1 MKIRNGFVSNS
12 SSASFIIKWR
22 KKNSVVDPESDMK
35 ELMGGDYNYFTRLVS
50 FVKERSVVT
59 EDGWIET
66 SNWTAM
72 MNALDDFND
81 DIKNLLMYLAI
92 NNGFEFEARVE
103 DDH

>member
-22 KKNSVVDPESDMK
+22 KKDSNLDPESNLK
-35 ELMGGDYNYFTRLVS
+35 ELMGGDYEYFRRLVN
-50 FVKERSVVT
+50 FVQERSVVT
-59 EDGWIET
+59 DDGWIET

-72 MNALDDFND
+72 MNALDDFSD
-81 DIKNLLMYLAI
+81 DIKSLLMYLAI